1 MTGIVPLPPFPLDWR
16 NHDEQLTSPTTSQPT
31 PSAASGKEDYR
42 RYIARKRRQRRK
54 QRRLILCAAALLVL
68 VLLIVLLVKDCSG
81 SDPLTGTWEY
91 DSNTTY
97 QFDGKGSGT
106 TILTSATYDFS
117 YQVKDD
123 QLFIDFSNEAARDCT
138 YTFSVNDN
146 TLTLTG
152 GEGTIGGTYELHR
165 QEE

>member
-1 MTGIVPLPPFPLDWR
+1 MSRCRPFPWIGETTM
-16 NHDEQLTSPTTSQPT
+16 NNEQARPTSRQT
-31 PSAASGKEDYR
+31 PGADSVREDYR
-42 RYIARKRRQRRK
+42 KCIARKRRQRRK
-54 QRRLILCAAALLVL
+54 QRRLILCAAVLLAL
-68 VLLIVLLVKDCSG
+68 VLLIVLLVKGCFG
-81 SDPLTGTWEY
+81 SDPLTGTWDY

-97 QFDGKGSGT
+97 QFDGKGSGAM
-106 TILTSATYDFS
+106 ILTSATYDFS
-117 YQVKDD
+117 YQVKGN

>member
-1 MTGIVPLPPFPLDWR
+1 MQPPVKRITG
-16 NHDEQLTSPTTSQPT
+16 N
-31 PSAASGKEDYR
+31 
-42 RYIARKRRQRRK
+42 IARKRRQRRK

-68 VLLIVLLVKDCSG
+68 VLLIVLLVKGCSG

-106 TILTSATYDFS
+106 MILTSATYDFS

-123 QLFIDFSNEAARDCT
+123 QLFIDFSNEAARDWQ
-138 YTFSVNDN
+138 
-146 TLTLTG
+146 LA
-152 GEGTIGGTYELHR
+152 GEDAQKE
-165 QEE
+165 

>member
-1 MTGIVPLPPFPLDWR
+1 M
-16 NHDEQLTSPTTSQPT
+16 NNEQARPTSQPT
-31 PSAASGKEDYR
+31 PSVASGKEDYR
-42 RYIARKRRQRRK
+42 KYIARKRRQRRK
-54 QRRLILCAAALLVL
+54 QRRLILCAAAMLVL
-68 VLLIVLLVKDCSG
+68 VLLIILFVKGCSG
-81 SDPLTGTWEY
+81 SDPLTGIWDY

-97 QFDGKGSGT
+97 QFDGKGSGAM
-106 TILTSATYDFS
+106 ILTSATYDFS

>member
-16 NHDEQLTSPTTSQPT
+16 NHDEQRTSPTNIP
-31 PSAASGKEDYR
+31 ADAECGF
-42 RYIARKRRQRRK
+42 RQ
-54 QRRLILCAAALLVL
+54 
-68 VLLIVLLVKDCSG
+68 SFG
-81 SDPLTGTWEY
+81 SDPLTGTWDY

-97 QFDGKGSGT
+97 QFDGKESGAM
-106 TILTSATYDFS
+106 ILTSATYDFS
-117 YQVKDD
+117 YQVKGN

>member
-1 MTGIVPLPPFPLDWR
+1 MNLPPFPLDCR
-16 NHDEQLTSPTTSQPT
+16 NHDEQRTSPTNIPADAECSL
-31 PSAASGKEDYR
+31 
-42 RYIARKRRQRRK
+42 RQRGLQEIYRK
-54 QRRLILCAAALLVL
+54 EKAAEKNAAQVDSLRCCAVALFVL
-68 VLLIVLLVKDCSG
+68 VLLIVLLVKGCSG
-81 SDPLTGTWEY
+81 SDPLTGTWDY

-97 QFDGKGSGT
+97 QFDGKGSGAML
-106 TILTSATYDFS
+106 LTSATYDFS